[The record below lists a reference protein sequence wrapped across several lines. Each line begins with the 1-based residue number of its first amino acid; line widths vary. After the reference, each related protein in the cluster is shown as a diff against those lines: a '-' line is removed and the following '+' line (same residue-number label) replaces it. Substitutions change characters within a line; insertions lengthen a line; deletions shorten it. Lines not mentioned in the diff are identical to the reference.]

1 MLYLSHY
8 QTFFLENEDITTEG
22 RLDNITDPPQDFS
35 SSSLTE
41 IFAKPKAF
49 YGKNPLLTGE
59 NKIFEFLYFLF
70 FFCFV
75 FSSLQFVLSL
85 QINILISFDFLCF
98 LVSVPLDGEVEE
110 EAPMSVRTVDSE
122 RSESS
127 KGSNYSHGNYSF
139 FCISL
144 TIFFSVLMET

>member
-1 MLYLSHY
+1 M
-8 QTFFLENEDITTEG
+8 
-22 RLDNITDPPQDFS
+22 
-35 SSSLTE
+35 
-41 IFAKPKAF
+41 FAKPKAF

-70 FFCFV
+70 FFLFFFFFIVSIFCF
-75 FSSLQFVLSL
+75 LCVLL
-85 QINILISFDFLCF
+85 QINIFISSDFLCF
-98 LVSVPLDGEVEE
+98 LVSVPLEGEVEE

-139 FCISL
+139 FYISF
-144 TIFFSVLMET
+144 TIFFPFFPVLIGT

>member
-1 MLYLSHY
+1 M
-8 QTFFLENEDITTEG
+8 
-22 RLDNITDPPQDFS
+22 DNITDPPQDFS

-41 IFAKPKAF
+41 IFPKPKAF

-70 FFCFV
+70 FFLFFFFFIVSIFCF
-75 FSSLQFVLSL
+75 LCVLL
-85 QINILISFDFLCF
+85 QINIFISSDFLCF
-98 LVSVPLDGEVEE
+98 LVSVPLEGEVEE

-127 KGSNYSHGNYSF
+127 KGSNYSHGNSSF
-139 FCISL
+139 FRISF
-144 TIFFSVLMET
+144 TIFFLFFCVDGNFIVIYSDLFNYQDF